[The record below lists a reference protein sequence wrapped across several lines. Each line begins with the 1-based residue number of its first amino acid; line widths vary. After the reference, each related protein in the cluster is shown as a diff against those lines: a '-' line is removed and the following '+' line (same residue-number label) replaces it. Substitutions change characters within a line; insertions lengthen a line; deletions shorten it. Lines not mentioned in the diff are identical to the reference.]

1 MTYPNHIKS
10 HISKRTDDVEE
21 KRQMRSLRRHDDD
34 GLPGAGLLKVTDKSE
49 VDRASQ
55 IVGIGK

>member
-1 MTYPNHIKS
+1 
-10 HISKRTDDVEE
+10 
-21 KRQMRSLRRHDDD
+21 MRSLRRHDDD